1 MYSDHFDIYTGNANP
16 DLARKI
22 CRYLDVELGK
32 AEVFQ
37 FANENIFVKI
47 LDNVRE
53 KDVFLI
59 QPTSHPVNQ
68 SIMELLIMI
77 DAFKRASAGRIT
89 AVVPFYAYGRSDKKD
104 QPRVPITARLI
115 ADMITVAGADRVL
128 TMDLHQ
134 GQIQGF
140 FNIPVDELTAV
151 HILSNYFRTKHLDD
165 LVVVTDLGFAKRA
178 RTFAELLE
186 APLAIIEKRRVGNLD
201 RAELMNVIGEVRGK
215 RAIIVD
221 DEIDTGGTLIEIV
234 RALEREGVDEIYAAA
249 THGVLSDPAVDRIR
263 TSSIKEIILTD
274 SIPLPPA
281 KRLAKIKTFSI
292 APLIGEAIR
301 RIHRGESVG
310 ALFSSDVALTQQM
323 LMWDDGTER
332 TLDLSDDE
340 ADDDDPGGGRSDG
353 RPMSLQLHRP
363 DGKGGLERR
372 TAQPDDWRTQL
383 ESPRWG
389 SGLRGGKLPKLAN
402 SEMNPTST
410 VMSVVFWLALAGL
423 TFVLL
428 IAGYGTGFWK

>member
-1 MYSDHFDIYTGNANP
+1 MAPPNRAGSVPERETARDGAVVSLGREGGVYADQFEIYHGNSNP

-22 CRYLDVELGK
+22 CRYLGVEPGK

-53 KDVFLI
+53 KDVFLV
-59 QPTSHPVNQ
+59 QPTCHPVNQ

-89 AVVPFYAYGRSDKKD
+89 AVIPFYAYGRSDKKD

-115 ADMITVAGADRVL
+115 ADMVTVAGADRVL
-128 TMDLHQ
+128 AMDLHQ

-151 HILSNYFRTKHLDD
+151 HMLSNYFVTKRLQD

-178 RTFAELLE
+178 RTFAELLD
-186 APLAIIEKRRVGNLD
+186 APLAVIEKRRIGNLD
-201 RAELMNVIGEVRGK
+201 RAELMNVIGDVRGK

-221 DEIDTGGTLIEIV
+221 DEIDTAGTLTEIV
-234 RALEREGVDEIYAAA
+234 RALEREKVSEIYACA
-249 THGVLSDPAVDRIR
+249 THGVLSGPAVEKLRD
-263 TSSIKEIILTD
+263 SSVLEVVLTD
-274 SIPLPPA
+274 TVPLPA
-281 KRLAKIKTFSI
+281 IKRLPKITTLSV

-310 ALFSSDVALTQQM
+310 ALFSSEVSFTQEM
-323 LMWDDGTER
+323 LLWEDGQQRRLDTRDDPEQG
-332 TLDLSDDE
+332 DGDGSDGG
-340 ADDDDPGGGRSDG
+340 ADDTEPEQLAQFASAV
-353 RPMSLQLHRP
+353 RPR
-363 DGKGGLERR
+363 DR
-372 TAQPDDWRTQL
+372 
-383 ESPRWG
+383 
-389 SGLRGGKLPKLAN
+389 
-402 SEMNPTST
+402 
-410 VMSVVFWLALAGL
+410 
-423 TFVLL
+423 
-428 IAGYGTGFWK
+428 